1 MSSGAPAWAAE
12 TFTTGR
18 RLDIAVF
25 SVAFCLRVVLDRPVE
40 GRFWVTLL
48 ATLAGIAVA
57 IGLLLWLI
65 GATLLTWGVL
75 GTLIVIGGILLVASW
90 VYDRRQ
96 ARNY

>member
-1 MSSGAPAWAAE
+1 M
-12 TFTTGR
+12 
-18 RLDIAVF
+18 
-25 SVAFCLRVVLDRPVE
+25 E

-57 IGLLLWLI
+57 VGLLLWLI

-75 GTLIVIGGILLVASW
+75 GTLIVIGGILLAASW